1 MTTTPVRPRRRALLG
16 LTGVLFLAAFVTGV
30 LLTRNDP
37 PSKVALPL
45 RHVSDLPLP
54 GDTSRFDYASLDP
67 PRGLLFIAHLGAGEI
82 IEVDVHA
89 NRVVRT
95 ITHLPD
101 VHGVLVVPRLH
112 RVYATA
118 TGENT
123 VAAID
128 EDTGQ
133 ILTRT
138 PTGAYPDGLAY
149 DPRHNTVWTTNE
161 TGGSETV
168 IDAATGA
175 PRGTVPLGGEAGNV
189 VYDPVS
195 GYILADV
202 QGRNTIAVIDPASHA
217 VTRRAPLPGC
227 DHDHGHALDPA
238 DRLAFIA
245 CDGNAALLTLDLNTW
260 QITGHAAVGQDPDVL
275 TYDPGVHRLY
285 VAAESGWVT
294 TLDVR
299 NRHPALTG
307 RAPLAAGAHVVAI
320 DPISHRSY
328 YPIARG
334 IAGHPTLVVYE
345 PASIP
350 PSGRAGSAQ

>member
-1 MTTTPVRPRRRALLG
+1 VGA
-16 LTGVLFLAAFVTGV
+16 
-30 LLTRNDP
+30 LLTRSHP
-37 PSKVALPL
+37 PSKLALPL
-45 RHVSDLPLP
+45 RHVSDLTLP
-54 GDTSRFDYASLDP
+54 GDTSRFDYASLDAS
-67 PRGLLFIAHLGAGEI
+67 RGLLFIAHLGAGEI

-123 VAAID
+123 MAAID

-161 TGGSETV
+161 TGGSETA
-168 IDAATGA
+168 IDAATGT

-189 VYDPVS
+189 AYDPVI
-195 GYILADV
+195 GHVLADV
-202 QGRNTIAVIDPASHA
+202 QGRNTLVVIDPATHA
-217 VTRRAPLPGC
+217 VTRRVPLPGC
-227 DHDHGHALDPA
+227 DHDHGLALDPA

-260 QITGHAAVGQDPDVL
+260 QVTGHVTVGQDPDVL
-275 TYDPGVHRLY
+275 TYDSAAHRLY

-294 TLDVR
+294 TLD
-299 NRHPALTG
+299 NHDRHLTLTG
-307 RAPLAAGAHVVAI
+307 RAHLAQGAHVVTV
-320 DPISHRSY
+320 DPVSHRSY
-328 YPIARG
+328 YPIADG
-334 IAGHPTLVVYE
+334 PSGHPTLSVYE
-345 PASIP
+345 PSAIP
-350 PSGRAGSAQ
+350 PPAGAGVPTEKDHKRRAPGGVSP